1 MSPVE
6 LEAKLSKVCG
16 RPVIAWFRV
25 MLNEKDSLAHN
36 LAAGSNLDW
45 QPIQGAVT
53 ADFVV
58 DTCEPQ
64 TVPYDGMV

>member
-6 LEAKLSKVCG
+6 FEAKLSKVCG
-16 RPVIAWFRV
+16 SPVIVWFRV
-25 MLNEKDSLAHN
+25 MLNEKDSLGHS
-36 LAAGSNLDW
+36 LAVDRSSDW
-45 QPIQGAVT
+45 QPIEGAVT
-53 ADFVV
+53 ADIVV